1 MRQLSLLYSKKNGK
15 LYHSR
20 LKKLVSKA
28 HPNLFEMLKFLQG
41 VQMTTESRLLQ
52 YAEGQKP
59 PTKKQKYRT
68 LETRLRTA
76 KERLLRGDVTIEQY
90 CDNVSH
96 LIKLA

>member
-1 MRQLSLLYSKKNGK
+1 M
-15 LYHSR
+15 
-20 LKKLVSKA
+20 VSKA